1 MKYHIYLLFIIIVI
15 IIIFFIDISI
25 NYKINGKSFRLR
37 PSIFGSLREKAEV
50 LYELQT
56 KLDKLVEHLIAND
69 IPNKESANR
78 LASRFKNTELRET
91 GIFEFNTAYTLNKGK
106 EIRICLDRGGKDK
119 LDVNLIMFV
128 LLHEMAHVM
137 SETYGHNREFIENM
151 DIIVKTAVKIGI
163 YMPTDFSAFPGRYC
177 GSNITSSPCNNGMC
191 RI

>member
-1 MKYHIYLLFIIIVI
+1 MLLIVI
-15 IIIFFIDISI
+15 IIIIILFFVDISV
-25 NYKINGKSFRLR
+25 NYKINGRSFRLR
-37 PSIFGSLREKAEV
+37 PSIFGDLREKAEV

-56 KLDKLVEHLIAND
+56 KLDKLVEHLISND
-69 IPNKESANR
+69 IPNKESASR

-106 EIRICLDRGGKDK
+106 EIRICLDHGGKEK

-137 SETYGHNREFIENM
+137 SETYGHNKEFVDNM

-163 YMPTDFSAFPGRYC
+163 YSPTDFSASPGRYC